1 MADTPPVRLDH
12 AYSPITRLIRF
23 VFEIASWITV
33 ATLLRRLRGGY
44 FRRRRDFSHDE
55 INDPEYAAKRTRAIE
70 IYILVWLAAAAVCA
84 FVVEPNIQCRTLRWV
99 LYGLAILRIVEV
111 VQVPVNTLVFDA
123 ISGRAELQVAS
134 HVRTLVLTVLNAFEL
149 AFWFGVIY
157 VLRLDDLKDASTKAD
172 AWYFSV
178 VTQFT
183 IGYGD
188 ITPKPALR
196 FVVGLHILLAFILVV
211 LIIARAVAI
220 LPAMHEL
227 RPNGNNTRETSNPL
241 SNER

>member
-12 AYSPITRLIRF
+12 AYSPITRFVRF
-23 VFEIASWITV
+23 AFEIASWISVT
-33 ATLLRRLRGGY
+33 TLLRSVPGGY
-44 FRRRRDFSHDE
+44 FRRRREFSHHE
-55 INDPEYAAKRTRAIE
+55 INDVEYSGKRAKDIE
-70 IYILVWLAAAAVCA
+70 IYILVWLVAAAACA
-84 FVVEPNIQCRTLRWV
+84 FIVEPDIQCAALRWV
-99 LYGLAILRIVEV
+99 LFGLAILRITEV

-157 VLRLDDLKDASTKAD
+157 VLRLGDLTDASTKVD

-188 ITPKPALR
+188 ITPKPPLR
-196 FVVGLHILLAFILVV
+196 LVVALHILLAFILVV

-227 RPNGNNTRETSNPL
+227 LPNSNRPQPTSDPPVV
-241 SNER
+241 